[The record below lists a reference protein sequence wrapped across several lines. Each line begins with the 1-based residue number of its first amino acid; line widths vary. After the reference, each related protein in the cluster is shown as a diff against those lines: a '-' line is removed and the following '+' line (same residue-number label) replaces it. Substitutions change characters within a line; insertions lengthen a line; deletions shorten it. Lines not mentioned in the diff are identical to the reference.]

1 MDNSVAQGL
10 LVLAAVLG
18 MELMLVWVLVLQ
30 WESALAK
37 VLV

>member
-18 MELMLVWVLVLQ
+18 MELMSVLVLQ